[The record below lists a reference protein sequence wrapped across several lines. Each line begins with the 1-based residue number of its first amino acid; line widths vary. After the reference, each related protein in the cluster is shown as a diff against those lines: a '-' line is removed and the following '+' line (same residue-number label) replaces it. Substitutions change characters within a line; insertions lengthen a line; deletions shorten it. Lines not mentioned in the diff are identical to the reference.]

1 MISLL
6 RKIRHKLLSESNY
19 GIYLLYASG
28 EIFLVVIGIV
38 VALQIDNW
46 NQNNKTHKE
55 LMSVF
60 QEIREDLVLDTTHIS
75 NALIERNQDLL
86 AQTRIIEAI
95 KEDVAFNDQIKSD
108 LGRVMIRR
116 SFPLVSPGFNLLK
129 ESELTSI
136 ENRAFRSTL
145 IGYYEQV
152 VVDMKQEFQDDSFEF
167 ETVWLPYVRNNF
179 KEWHFGEYAIPLDW
193 ELIKADH
200 YFLASLQINLNNV
213 KSTIRNLHRGQDSA
227 THIIE
232 MFNELL

>member
-28 EIFLVVIGIV
+28 EIFLVVIGILL
-38 VALQIDNW
+38 ALQIDNW

-75 NALIERNQDLL
+75 NALIERNHDLQ
-86 AQTRIIEAI
+86 AQTRIIKAI
-95 KEDVAFNDQIKSD
+95 HEDVSFNDQIKSD

-116 SFPLVSPGFNLLK
+116 AFPLVSPGFNLLK

-136 ENRAFRSTL
+136 ENRVFRSTL
-145 IGYYEQV
+145 IEYYEQV
-152 VVDMKQEFQDDSFEF
+152 VVDMKQEFQDDNFEF

-179 KEWHFGEYAIPLDW
+179 KEWHFGDFAIPIDW
-193 ELIKADH
+193 ESIKADH
-200 YFLASLQINLNNV
+200 YFSTALQINLNNV
-213 KSTIRNLHRGQDSA
+213 KSTIRNLHRGRDSA
-227 THIIE
+227 IHIIE
-232 MFNELL
+232 MLDELL